1 MARGYCK
8 QCYYYSSCKL
18 AMPEK
23 HLFGIWNT
31 IEEKREWMQK
41 IMMDCFKS
49 PEQYKRDIESAKHGG
64 YHERRK

>member
-1 MARGYCK
+1 MFCSN
-8 QCYYYSSCKL
+8 QVFSI
-18 AMPEK
+18 
-23 HLFGIWNT
+23 IWNT